1 LLASAPAWVPIS
13 LATVGAVKGTYDAF
27 NGKPL
32 SGAFDAVTSILSL
45 GLGSGG
51 GPGLFGSRSLAV
63 AGGGSFASAGTAS
76 KTGALVGDLLGAS
89 VIGGG
94 FSHGVSDIFQHFL
107 AMSQGQAKGDP
118 SPPFEDTNVVHEKGV
133 DSDTKVGSKDGW
145 AGKNDA
151 PKWNLPSN
159 SKAYGHSVNDH
170 GAKPKNPNRDL
181 DRARTAANNKE
192 SKEGSQGAFY
202 NDNDIPQIE
211 KITPPHPGT
220 YVIDLGRSVGKV
232 TTYNLNQ
239 PEGSRVTVKE
249 NVTQVFSRRFNDGS
263 IHTSPVDD
271 NYRP

>member
-1 LLASAPAWVPIS
+1 VLGVSSAINEYRQGNF
-13 LATVGAVKGTYDAF
+13 ATGT
-27 NGKPL
+27 
-32 SGAFDAVTSILSL
+32 FDLVTSGLSFL
-45 GLGSGG
+45 G
-51 GPGLFGSRSLAV
+51 
-63 AGGGSFASAGTAS
+63 GGGSKFLPGGSSIKFAGNGSLAFGGVSTGAAS

-94 FSHGVSDIFQHFL
+94 FSHGVSEIFQHFL

-118 SPPFEDTNVVHEKGV
+118 SPPFEDTNVVYEEEV
-133 DSDTKVGSKDGW
+133 NSDIKVGSKDGW
-145 AGKNDA
+145 TGKNDA
-151 PKWNLPSN
+151 PKWNVPSN
-159 SKAYGHSVNDH
+159 SKAYRHAVKDH
-170 GAKPKNPNRDL
+170 GANPKNPNRDV

-192 SKEGSQGAFY
+192 SKEGSQGSFY

-220 YVIDLGRSVGKV
+220 YVIDLGRPVGKV

-263 IHTSPVDD
+263 IHTFPVDD